1 MMDTVPPQGDELDAL
16 AERIGRVIRT
26 HRGERGMSLGD
37 LARASGLSKTI
48 LARIESGAGNP
59 SVETLWRLSRALRIP
74 LGMLLGDDP
83 APRVRAIPHE
93 SGEELHA
100 DSGMSAWLL
109 YTESREH
116 RSELFEL
123 RFDAGVDSRSEPHLP
138 GVAELIVCLSGRL
151 RVGPAGE
158 EVELRRGDAVWF
170 AADVAHSYVA
180 PRDARALCW
189 MLYPPGALR

>member
-1 MMDTVPPQGDELDAL
+1 VRRERDVAVDDDRRTLVVVRQIALQRDPPPASDLLDVLDDGRLGVLDFGSSLELPSMPSTFGRL
-16 AERIGRVIRT
+16 IG
-26 HRGERGMSLGD
+26 
-37 LARASGLSKTI
+37 A
-48 LARIESGAGNP
+48 
-59 SVETLWRLSRALRIP
+59 
-74 LGMLLGDDP
+74 LLGDDP
-83 APRVRAIPHE
+83 APRVRTIPHE

-123 RFDAGVDSRSEPHLP
+123 RFDAGVESRSEPHLP

-158 EVELRRGDAVWF
+158 EAELGRGDAVWF

-180 PRDARALCW
+180 PQGARALCW